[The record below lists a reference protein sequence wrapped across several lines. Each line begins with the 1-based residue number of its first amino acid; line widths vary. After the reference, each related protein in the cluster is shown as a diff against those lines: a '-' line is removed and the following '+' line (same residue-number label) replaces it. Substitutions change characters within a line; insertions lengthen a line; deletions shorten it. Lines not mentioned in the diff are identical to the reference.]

1 MTKQELQKELK
12 EKVKAGVK
20 PSDLKKLKRSKS
32 VGDIPAPPPLPN
44 EQIRQLEDKIK
55 RLEVDNQQLRTA
67 LQEIDRQTQDKYP
80 PASLLQEQLKVKQS
94 EIEELREKLAA
105 QETELKELKNPDYSL
120 ALASNLDSSEF
131 SELDQS
137 LVARHQNLKDFF
149 KQYEKTEKLEQELVE
164 SIDYAADELVRQDD
178 LISDLRGE
186 NRKLKFSNQSLQRD
200 LELAHRAVEW
210 RKRPLRFEN
219 DETPWLSPAISLFL
233 VIWFISLLNNSWR
246 KYHFKDNN

>member
-32 VGDIPAPPPLPN
+32 VGDIPLPPPLPN
-44 EQIRQLEDKIK
+44 EQIKQLEDK
-55 RLEVDNQQLRTA
+55 
-67 LQEIDRQTQDKYP
+67 KYP

-120 ALASNLDSSEF
+120 ALTSNLNSSEF

-137 LVARHQNLKDFF
+137 LIARHQNLKDFF
-149 KQYEKTEKLEQELVE
+149 KQYEKTEKLEKELVE

-178 LISDLRGE
+178 LISDLKGE
-186 NRKLKFSNQSLQRD
+186 NRKLKLTNQSLQRD
-200 LELAHRAVEW
+200 LELAHRAVE
-210 RKRPLRFEN
+210 
-219 DETPWLSPAISLFL
+219 
-233 VIWFISLLNNSWR
+233 
-246 KYHFKDNN
+246 